1 VTIYTDLS
9 YAFGVVHKFG
19 ALWSEQGF
27 ITSTGA
33 PVKNGQWIANL
44 LQAIIWPFQNAVI
57 KYDTHTGG
65 SDDVSRRNA
74 GADKATKATAISQ
87 DALLVSQCAL
97 TPAAT
102 TPSLDDVTALQAA
115 VSSAERDLW
124 VMSGC
129 EFDGESKLWKSPDN
143 RVVALKALLP
153 WLARLGHGAG
163 HSSKGGNVFLYWEV
177 MIFPWL

>member
-1 VTIYTDLS
+1 MTIYTDLS

-44 LQAIIWPFQNAVI
+44 LQAIILPFQVAVI
-57 KYDTHTGG
+57 KYDSHTGG

-74 GADKATKATAISQ
+74 GADKAAKSTAISE

-97 TPAAT
+97 TPAT
-102 TPSLDDVTALQAA
+102 TMPWADIKVKIKNKK
-115 VSSAERDLW
+115 
-124 VMSGC
+124 
-129 EFDGESKLWKSPDN
+129 KLVKVLSIM
-143 RVVALKALLP
+143 VGFCVC
-153 WLARLGHGAG
+153 
-163 HSSKGGNVFLYWEV
+163 FLT
-177 MIFPWL
+177 LSTHLRS